1 MTRNVFLIGPMAVG
15 KTTIGKQLA
24 KRLDLRFVDS
34 DQEIEN
40 RTGASVSLIFDIE
53 GEAGFRDREEKM
65 IAELSSLDGIVLA
78 TGGGAVLRENNRKT
92 LRKNGIV
99 VYLRASVESQLE
111 RTKSSKTRPLL
122 ETGDRRA
129 ALESLMQNR
138 DALYRGEADFMID
151 TDHVSASRAARQIA
165 RKIQTINA

>member
-1 MTRNVFLIGPMAVG
+1 MAVG

-24 KRLDLRFVDS
+24 KRLQLQFFDS
-34 DQEIEN
+34 DHEIEK
-40 RTGASVSLIFDIE
+40 RTGASVSLIFDVE

-65 IAELSSLDGIVLA
+65 IAELVELDGIVLA
-78 TGGGAVLRENNRKT
+78 TGGGAVLRESNRKA
-92 LRKNGIV
+92 LRKNGVV
-99 VYLRASVESQLE
+99 VYLRASIAAQLE

-129 ALESLMQNR
+129 ALESLMKER
-138 DALYRGEADFMID
+138 DALYRAEADFIID

-165 RKIQTINA
+165 RRIQTVQA